1 MLKNVVFQTFIS
13 SRFSKSTLKV
23 IAVIAVLV
31 FTNCSTANED
41 EKPNA
46 TDPVEEKQTNAK
58 YSVTFEINWNKNDF
72 PVDYPSGAHFSS
84 IVGWSHKTTS
94 TFMKVGTFA
103 SKGIK
108 DVAET
113 GSTVEIKKEI
123 EEKISNKEGKKF
135 FKGSG
140 LGSGVGKIEIE
151 IEVDTDYPS
160 ISLITMI
167 APSPDWY
174 VGIVNINLYAN
185 EKFISERTLDG
196 LVYDAGTDDGLTF
209 RAANKETDPQQKIF
223 LLTAPPL
230 GDGKT
235 VAKKFCT
242 VKIKKL

>member
-1 MLKNVVFQTFIS
+1 MILKDVVFHTLIFN
-13 SRFSKSTLKV
+13 RYSKSTLIV

-31 FTNCSTANED
+31 FTNCSIVNEED
-41 EKPNA
+41 KPNA

-58 YSVTFEINWNKNDF
+58 YSVTFQINWNKNDF
-72 PVDYPSGAHFSS
+72 PIDYPSGAHFSS
-84 IVGWSHKTTS
+84 IVGWSHTTTS
-94 TFMKVGTFA
+94 TFMKVGTLA

-113 GSTVEIKKEI
+113 GNTVEIKKEI
-123 EEKISNKEGKKF
+123 EEKISNKEGKNF
-135 FKGSG
+135 FKVSG
-140 LGSGVGKIEIE
+140 LGGGVGKIEIE
-151 IEVDTDYPS
+151 MDTDYPS

-174 VGIVNINLYAN
+174 VGIVNINLYEN
-185 EKFISERTLDG
+185 EKFISERTLEG

-209 RAANKETDPQQKIF
+209 RAANKETDPKQKIF
-223 LLTAPPL
+223 LITAPPL
-230 GDGKT
+230 GDGIT

>member
-1 MLKNVVFQTFIS
+1 MLKNVVLHTFITN
-13 SRFSKSTLKV
+13 RFSKSTLKV

-58 YSVTFEINWNKNDF
+58 YSVTFEINWNKNNF
-72 PVDYPSGAHFSS
+72 PIDYPSGAHFSS

-123 EEKISNKEGKKF
+123 EEKISNKEGKNF

-151 IEVDTDYPS
+151 IEVDRDYPS

-174 VGIVNINLYAN
+174 VGIVNINLFEN
-185 EKFISERTLDG
+185 EKFISERTFDG

-209 RAANKETDPQQKIF
+209 RAANKVTDPHQKIF

>member
-1 MLKNVVFQTFIS
+1 
-13 SRFSKSTLKV
+13 
-23 IAVIAVLV
+23 
-31 FTNCSTANED
+31 
-41 EKPNA
+41 
-46 TDPVEEKQTNAK
+46 
-58 YSVTFEINWNKNDF
+58 
-72 PVDYPSGAHFSS
+72 
-84 IVGWSHKTTS
+84 
-94 TFMKVGTFA
+94 MKVGTFA

-151 IEVDTDYPS
+151 VDRDYPS

-174 VGIVNINLYAN
+174 VGIVNINLYEN
-185 EKFISERTLDG
+185 EKFISELTLDG
-196 LVYDAGTDDGLTF
+196 LVYDAWTDDGLTF